1 MNTRKK
7 DWISILVALVVL
19 IISIVYTHLG
29 GERTSFSAYGAGSY
43 YSYGEVVKY
52 SVGTEAEWV
61 DKKRYDAS
69 YYTVAENQGWN
80 GKYEWNSILRKK
92 YVKLSTITPNG
103 SIYVLP
109 SVYSNEYVPARVISE
124 YYNKFDVDDYVNTWK
139 EIRDESPI
147 LMRKRLT
154 DIPNDEGL
162 REDAE
167 FVKQKLKT
175 LADAM
180 SLVDNNN
187 QQIQ

>member
-1 MNTRKK
+1 MNSRIKG
-7 DWISILVALVVL
+7 WIGILVTLVVL

-29 GERTSFSAYGAGSY
+29 GERTSFSTYGAGRY

-52 SVGTEAEWV
+52 SVGTKAEWV

-80 GKYEWNSILRKK
+80 GKYEWNSILRKT
-92 YVKLSTITPNG
+92 YAVLSIITPNG

-109 SVYSNEYVPARVISE
+109 SIYSSEYVPAKLISE
-124 YYNKFDVDDYVNTWK
+124 YYNAFDIDAYVETWK

-147 LMRKRLT
+147 LMRKRLS
-154 DIPNDEGL
+154 DIPDDEGL
-162 REDAE
+162 RKDAE

-180 SLVDNNN
+180 DMVDNKT
-187 QQIQ
+187 Q